1 MLARAW
7 LVILRRVD
15 DAEAL
20 LAVVTDWAWQRSDV
34 RAVVVVG
41 SQARADTPADQW
53 SDIDLVLVVD
63 DPTPYLASAEW
74 LSAFGRPLLSFVE
87 PTAVGPFEERRV
99 LFESGLE
106 VDFALLP
113 VAAARRMAE
122 DPEGMAVLRRGF
134 RVLVDT
140 LGLAA
145 DLRDSAAR
153 PWPPD
158 LPDQAAFDQLTHDF
172 WYHLVWAAKK
182 LRRGELWIATQT
194 CNCYLKGLLVTL
206 LGWRTRAAEPLADTW
221 HGGRFLERWA
231 DPHTLQELRHAYAG
245 YDADAVGAR
254 ALEATAELFG
264 RLERECAE
272 RLGLELS
279 VPHPQLWRWLR
290 ELLGPAL

>member
-1 MLARAW
+1 
-7 LVILRRVD
+7 VILRRVD

-20 LAVVTDWAWQRSDV
+20 LAVVTDWGRERRDV
-34 RAVVVVG
+34 RAVLVVG
-41 SQARADTPADQW
+41 SQARADTPADEW
-53 SDIDLVLVVD
+53 SDIDLALVVD

-74 LSAFGRPLLSFVE
+74 LGAFGRPLLSFVE
-87 PTAVGPFEERRV
+87 PTAVGPFAERRV
-99 LFESGLE
+99 LFETGLE

-134 RVLVDT
+134 RILVDT
-140 LGLAA
+140 LDLEA

-153 PWPPD
+153 PSPPS
-158 LPDQAAFDQLTHDF
+158 LPDQAAFAELTHDF

-194 CNCYLKGLLVTL
+194 CNCHLKGLLVTL
-206 LGWRTRAAEPLADTW
+206 LGWHTRAAEPLADTW

-231 DPHTLQELRHAYAG
+231 DPHALQELRHAYAS
-245 YDADAVGAR
+245 YDAAEVAR
-254 ALEATAELFG
+254 TLWGTAELFQ

-279 VPHPQLWRWLR
+279 VPHPRLWRWLR
-290 ELLGPAL
+290 EFLGPAL